1 MSDFFVVPATGWI
14 NDPVEVSRVM
24 QIIHF
29 RQGISPYY
37 SHQEPSFEQTADDAT
52 ILFWKAE
59 EKVLGSVLKSWNQGN
74 VGSCFPA
81 GTKIRMADG
90 SYKKIEEMRLNDVV
104 LTAEGNT
111 GKVSHLF
118 VRHENECL
126 IQMKCHGHYGIQATS
141 EHPILTKNGYVKIGD
156 LKIGDL
162 VAIPK
167 YLPET
172 TKYIQTNNHR
182 TWVSRLYRENDSSG
196 RMITYNGTNNF
207 NRKAAVIQKT
217 VVPDIIELTPKFGRI
232 LGLFLAEGGTDKNK
246 LVWTFARKEET
257 TLVAELLEL
266 LQEVLGAIG
275 HLQFRGNT
283 CKVSVYGRVW
293 CELFESLC
301 GNGSGKKAL
310 HFDITSGPKDF
321 LQSLYEAWLDGDGH
335 EKINSIQG
343 TTISHE
349 LALNMYDIA
358 NYLGLNPVIRHCD
371 PKPSHGVKSRQRRYD
386 VVTATGDGHKPL
398 SDEKT
403 MWRKI
408 TSLIAIPYQG
418 DVFNFE
424 VEGDNSYVAEG
435 IGVHNCVSFGWG
447 RACQDL
453 LLGEIA
459 AGDMEEYPNAQVA
472 TEPIY
477 GGSRVE
483 VGGGRIGGDG
493 SVGAWAAEW
502 VRRWGIL
509 FRLKYGE
516 VDLTSYNEKRCR
528 EYGRYGCPDELE
540 PVAKE
545 HPVQTV
551 AMVRSGPEAWSA
563 IGNWYPI
570 PVCSDR
576 GFTTT
581 LREGFCEP
589 SGNWNHC
596 MTIRGKFVHPTK
608 GKSFVIQNSWGGYL
622 NGEKMIKDVHGVEH
636 ELPEGCFATTMNVV
650 DAMMRQEDSFAI
662 SNFKGFPSRKLSW
675 YI

>member
-37 SHQEPSFEQTADDAT
+37 SHQEPSFEQTTDDAT
-52 ILFWKAE
+52 VLFWKAE

-74 VGSCFPA
+74 VGS
-81 GTKIRMADG
+81 
-90 SYKKIEEMRLNDVV
+90 
-104 LTAEGNT
+104 
-111 GKVSHLF
+111 
-118 VRHENECL
+118 
-126 IQMKCHGHYGIQATS
+126 
-141 EHPILTKNGYVKIGD
+141 
-156 LKIGDL
+156 
-162 VAIPK
+162 
-167 YLPET
+167 
-172 TKYIQTNNHR
+172 
-182 TWVSRLYRENDSSG
+182 
-196 RMITYNGTNNF
+196 
-207 NRKAAVIQKT
+207 
-217 VVPDIIELTPKFGRI
+217 
-232 LGLFLAEGGTDKNK
+232 
-246 LVWTFARKEET
+246 
-257 TLVAELLEL
+257 
-266 LQEVLGAIG
+266 
-275 HLQFRGNT
+275 
-283 CKVSVYGRVW
+283 
-293 CELFESLC
+293 
-301 GNGSGKKAL
+301 
-310 HFDITSGPKDF
+310 
-321 LQSLYEAWLDGDGH
+321 
-335 EKINSIQG
+335 
-343 TTISHE
+343 
-349 LALNMYDIA
+349 
-358 NYLGLNPVIRHCD
+358 
-371 PKPSHGVKSRQRRYD
+371 
-386 VVTATGDGHKPL
+386 
-398 SDEKT
+398 
-403 MWRKI
+403 
-408 TSLIAIPYQG
+408 
-418 DVFNFE
+418 
-424 VEGDNSYVAEG
+424 
-435 IGVHNCVSFGWG
+435 CVSFGWG

-570 PVCSDR
+570 PVCSNR